1 MIDKDR
7 LKSGD
12 IFLFHAKGFNP
23 FSMAIRQLTQS
34 FWNHTGLFYVDLF
47 NNGFIIEALGG
58 GIVKTPVEKYLDEK
72 KSIIRVIRVSQEAF
86 KDKLEYDSGMALA
99 IGRIKNKIGNKYD
112 WGAIAWLGVK
122 YIFKGLYKKGRQYIP
137 LGNPLQS
144 REKFFCSELICDGF
158 YGVSS
163 LHPQLFQGR
172 TLQKCD
178 TTTPRDISKSRNTFH
193 LMGKDSI

>member
-1 MIDKDR
+1 MIDKNR

-12 IFLFHAKGFNP
+12 IFLFHAKGFNL

-72 KSIIRVIRVSQEAF
+72 KSIIRVIRVKQEAF
-86 KDKLEYDSGMALA
+86 KDKLECDSGMALA

-163 LHPQLFQGR
+163 KVKNLFAGEKYPNVQCS
-172 TLQKCD
+172 TI
-178 TTTPRDISKSRNTFH
+178 TPKDIGKSNWVKFIA
-193 LMGKDSI
+193 G